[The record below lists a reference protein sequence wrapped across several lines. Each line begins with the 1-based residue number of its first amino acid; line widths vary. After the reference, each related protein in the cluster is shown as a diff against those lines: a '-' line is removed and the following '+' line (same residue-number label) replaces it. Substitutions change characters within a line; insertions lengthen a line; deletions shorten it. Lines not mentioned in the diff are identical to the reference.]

1 MSFAAM
7 KHLIVALVLTAAG
20 QPAEASDSVILVL
33 GDSLSAGR
41 GIAVED
47 SWVSLLQQK
56 LDSQGYG
63 YRVVNASVS
72 GDTTGGGLARLPRAL
87 ALHQPEI
94 LIIELGGNDGLRGT
108 PIEEI
113 RLNLSRAIETGLEAG
128 ARVVLAGMQMPPNYG
143 EQYAGG
149 FRNLY
154 PDLADDYH
162 LPFIPFLLDG
172 VALDPA
178 LMQKDGFH
186 PNAAGQRGILANV
199 WVALETVIAS
209 SP

>member
-7 KHLIVALVLTAAG
+7 KHLFVALVLTAVG
-20 QPAEASDSVILVL
+20 QPAAADSVILVL

-87 ALHQPEI
+87 TLHQPEI

>member
-7 KHLIVALVLTAAG
+7 KHLFVALVLTAVG
-20 QPAEASDSVILVL
+20 QPAAAADSVILVL

-63 YRVVNASVS
+63 YHVVNASVS

-87 ALHQPEI
+87 TLHQPEI

-154 PDLADDYH
+154 PDLADHYH

-199 WVALETVIAS
+199 WAALETVIAS

>member
-178 LMQKDGFH
+178 LMQNDGFH

-199 WVALETVIAS
+199 WAALETVIAS

>member
-178 LMQKDGFH
+178 LMQNDGFH

-199 WVALETVIAS
+199 WAALETVIAS
-209 SP
+209 SR

>member
-7 KHLIVALVLTAAG
+7 KHLFVALVLTAVG
-20 QPAEASDSVILVL
+20 QPAAADSVILVL

>member
-1 MSFAAM
+1 M
-7 KHLIVALVLTAAG
+7 KRLFITLLLIAIG
-20 QPAEASDSVILVL
+20 QSAEASDSVILVL

-41 GIAVED
+41 GISVED
-47 SWVSLLQQK
+47 SWVSLLQRK

-87 ALHQPEI
+87 ALHQPDI

-108 PIEEI
+108 SIEEI
-113 RLNLSRAIETGLEAG
+113 RLNLARAIETGLEAG
-128 ARVVLAGMQMPPNYG
+128 SRVVLAGMQMPPNYG

-149 FRNLY
+149 FRRLY
-154 PDLADDYH
+154 PDLAAHYDVT
-162 LPFIPFLLDG
+162 FIPFLLEG

-178 LMQKDGFH
+178 LMQADGFH
-186 PNAAGQRGILANV
+186 PNAAGQPGILANV
-199 WVALETVIAS
+199 WAALETTVAS
-209 SP
+209 NP

>member
-1 MSFAAM
+1 MSFSVI
-7 KHLIVALVLTAAG
+7 KRLFVALVLTAVG
-20 QPAEASDSVILVL
+20 QPAESSDAVILVL

-41 GIAVED
+41 GIAMED

-87 ALHQPEI
+87 TLHQPEI
-94 LIIELGGNDGLRGT
+94 LIIELGSNDGLRGT
-108 PIEEI
+108 PIEAI

-128 ARVVLAGMQMPPNYG
+128 TRVVLAGMQMPPNYG
-143 EQYAGG
+143 EQYAGD
-149 FRNLY
+149 FRKLY
-154 PDLADDYH
+154 PDLADYYNVT
-162 LPFIPFLLDG
+162 FIPFLLDG
-172 VALDPA
+172 VVLDPA
-178 LMQKDGFH
+178 LMQGDGFH
-186 PNAAGQRGILANV
+186 PNAAGQPGILANV
-199 WVALETVIAS
+199 WAALETVIAS